1 MLYDRVDRRLDG
13 FFIGNID
20 RRAEGAVTAEA
31 ELVGQSLYAVYRNI
45 QQRDLRAEVCK
56 FSFAIAEPMPP
67 LAPVSTTT

>member
-20 RRAEGAVTAEA
+20 RRAEGTVTAEA
-31 ELVGQSLYAVYRNI
+31 ELVGQSLYAVNRNI
-45 QQRDLRAEVCK
+45 QQRDLAPRSVN
-56 FSFAIAEPMPP
+56 FFAIAEPMPP